1 MKQDINVVV
10 YVDIY
15 VKVSNSTWG
24 FMIWLRQKLSS
35 DFILIERFGS
45 MPFHAAYS
53 TLDPTKCLIK
63 SWLESLGG

>member
-35 DFILIERFGS
+35 DFILIERFSS